1 MYQTL
6 TFRRVESLP
15 KPTMTSPTLLQSTAP
30 ATNISILVVDD
41 EEPLRNLLQISLQ
54 RHGYHVAI
62 ARNGREA
69 LEVAASR
76 KIDLVLL
83 DIMMPEMDGF
93 ATCLELRK
101 RSDIP
106 IVMLTALNRPDDI
119 VHGFNLGADDYITKP
134 FTFREVEVRLQAI
147 LRRVYW
153 SQERVEPSVLTAN
166 EISLNDDTHEVSVR
180 DEAVHLTPI
189 EYQLLRFLII
199 SPDRPISKDTL
210 FQHVWGY
217 DMVGGT
223 NLVEVAMRRLRE
235 KIEQDPSQPV
245 YLLTVRGAGYK
256 FNSEG
261 MRVS

>member
-1 MYQTL
+1 
-6 TFRRVESLP
+6 
-15 KPTMTSPTLLQSTAP
+15 MTSSTLLQAMLSTN
-30 ATNISILVVDD
+30 TISVLVVDD

-54 RHGYHVAI
+54 RQGYHVSV
-62 ARNGREA
+62 ARNGCEA
-69 LEVAASR
+69 LEVVASH

-93 ATCLELRK
+93 TACTELRR

-119 VHGFNLGADDYITKP
+119 VHGFNMGADDYITKP

-153 SQERVEPSVLTAN
+153 SQERVEASVLKAN
-166 EISLNDDTHEVSVR
+166 DIVLNDDKHEVLVR
-180 DEAVHLTPI
+180 GELVHLTPI
-189 EYQLLRFLII
+189 EYQLLRYMMT
-199 SPDRPISKDTL
+199 SPDRPVSKDLL
-210 FQHVWGY
+210 FRQVWGY
-217 DMVGGT
+217 DFVGGT

-261 MRVS
+261 MHPS

>member
-1 MYQTL
+1 M
-6 TFRRVESLP
+6 SL
-15 KPTMTSPTLLQSTAP
+15 MNSQALLQSMLSA
-30 ATNISILVVDD
+30 NSVSVLVVDD

-54 RHGYHVAI
+54 RQGYNVSV

-69 LEVAASR
+69 LEVVASR

-93 ATCLELRK
+93 TACTELRK

-153 SQERVEPSVLTAN
+153 SQERLDPSILTAN
-166 EISLNDDTHEVSVR
+166 EIVLNDDKHEVSVR
-180 DEAVHLTPI
+180 GEIVHLTPI
-189 EYQLLRFLII
+189 EYQLLRYLMT
-199 SPDRPISKDTL
+199 SPDRPISKDLL

-217 DMVGGT
+217 DLIGGT

-235 KIEQDPSQPV
+235 KIETDPSQPV

-261 MRVS
+261 IQAG

>member
-1 MYQTL
+1 M
-6 TFRRVESLP
+6 P
-15 KPTMTSPTLLQSTAP
+15 IMTSSTLLQAMLSTN
-30 ATNISILVVDD
+30 TISVLVVDD

-54 RHGYHVAI
+54 RQGYHVSV
-62 ARNGREA
+62 ARNGCEA
-69 LEVAASR
+69 LEVVASH

-93 ATCLELRK
+93 TACTELRR

-119 VHGFNLGADDYITKP
+119 VHGFNMGADDYITKP

-153 SQERVEPSVLTAN
+153 SQERVEASVLKAN
-166 EISLNDDTHEVSVR
+166 DIVLNDDKHEVLVR
-180 DEAVHLTPI
+180 GELVHLTPI
-189 EYQLLRFLII
+189 EYQLLRYMMT
-199 SPDRPISKDTL
+199 SPDRPVSKDLL
-210 FQHVWGY
+210 FRQVWGY
-217 DMVGGT
+217 DFVGGT

-261 MRVS
+261 MHPS